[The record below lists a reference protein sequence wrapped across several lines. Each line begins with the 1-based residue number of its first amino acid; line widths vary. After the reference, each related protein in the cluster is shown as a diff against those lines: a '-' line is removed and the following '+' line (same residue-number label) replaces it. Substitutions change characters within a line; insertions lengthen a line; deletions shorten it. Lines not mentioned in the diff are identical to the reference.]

1 MDFVLDTNI
10 LVHFV
15 RSDEHIRQI
24 DRQFSL
30 FSGDNS
36 AFISIVSVGE
46 IRSLSFQFGWGENK
60 LNRMNQFLHA
70 LRPFPVESEE
80 IAAAYAELDA
90 FSQCCHP
97 RFPAPTGMTARNMG
111 KNDLWIAATT
121 MLFNATLLTTDT
133 DFSHLALQF
142 FQVEIVEFPSISVL

>member
-1 MDFVLDTNI
+1 MDFILDTNI

-15 RSDEHIRQI
+15 RSDIHIRQI

-30 FSGDNS
+30 FSSGN
-36 AFISIVSVGE
+36 ATFISIVSVGE
-46 IRSLSFQFGWGENK
+46 IRSLAFQFDWGENK

-70 LRPFPVESEE
+70 LRPFPVEGDEM
-80 IAAAYAELDA
+80 AATYADLDA

-97 RFPAPTGMTARNMG
+97 HFPPVTGMTARNMG

-121 MLFNATLLTTDT
+121 MLFKATLLTTDT
-133 DFSHLALQF
+133 DFSHLSPQF
-142 FQVEIVEFPSISVL
+142 FQVEMVEFAYQ